1 MNSDISQQLQ
11 QQVQN
16 ALAQK
21 TALRIVGGNSKAFYG
36 YRDGSGDSRTDDRM
50 ATAESL
56 NVAGHCGVLNY
67 EPTEL
72 VITARA
78 GTLLSDIEKI
88 LDDNG
93 QMLPFEPP
101 AYSAE
106 ATIGGTIACNFS
118 GPRRAYSG
126 AARDFL
132 LGCKIINGKAEILS
146 FGGEVMKN
154 VAGYDVSRLMAGA
167 MGTLGVLLEVSLK
180 VLPKAEMDH
189 TQIFHCSSVE
199 ALDKMHALSQTPLPI
214 SASSFH
220 GSDLCI
226 RLSGATK
233 AVNAAID
240 TIGGDNMDNAE
251 QYWHD
256 LKEQRLDFFSDDK
269 PLWRLS
275 LASDIESL
283 PLGAGHDDNDSLYEW
298 GGALRWLKSDAT
310 SELIQETLANVD
322 GHACL
327 FRHGK
332 KSAQLQADLF
342 QPLSPGLLRIHKNL
356 KQAFDPENILNPGK
370 LYSGL

>member
-36 YRDGSGDSRTDDRM
+36 HSEGPRDSDTDDRM
-50 ATAESL
+50 AAAETL
-56 NVAGHCGVLNY
+56 NIADHIGVLNY

-78 GTLLSDIEKI
+78 GTLLSDIEKL

-93 QMLPFEPP
+93 QMLAFEPP
-101 AYSAE
+101 AYSAT

-189 TQIFHCSSVE
+189 TQIIHCSSIE

-214 SASSFH
+214 SASSYH
-220 GSDLCI
+220 DSALRI

-233 AVNAAID
+233 AVNAAIN
-240 TIGGDNMDNAE
+240 TISGDSMDDAQ

-256 LKEQRLDFFSDDK
+256 LKEHRLDFFSDDK
-269 PLWRLS
+269 TLWRLS

-283 PLGAGHDDNDSLYEW
+283 PLGSGHDEAGLLYEW
-298 GGALRWLKSDAT
+298 GGALRWLKSDAS

-322 GHACL
+322 GHATL
-327 FRHGK
+327 FRRSE
-332 KSAQLQADLF
+332 KSAQIQRDLF
-342 QPLSPGLLRIHKNL
+342 QPLSAGLLRIHKNL

>member
-36 YRDGSGDSRTDDRM
+36 SRDGRTDDRM
-50 ATAESL
+50 AAAESL
-56 NVAGHCGVLNY
+56 NIAGHCGVLNY

-78 GTLLSDIEKI
+78 GTLLSDIEKL

-180 VLPKAEMDH
+180 VLPKAEMQS

-199 ALDKMHALSQTPLPI
+199 ALEKMHALSQTPLPI

-220 GSDLCI
+220 DSVLRI
-226 RLSGATK
+226 RFSGATE

-240 TIGGDNMDNAE
+240 TIGGDSMDNAE

-283 PLGAGHDDNDSLYEW
+283 PLGAGHDDNDFLYEW
-298 GGALRWLKSDAT
+298 GGALRWLKSDAS
-310 SELIQETLANVD
+310 SELIQETLAKVD
-322 GHACL
+322 GHASL
-327 FRHGK
+327 FRHSK
-332 KSAQLQADLF
+332 KSAELQAELF